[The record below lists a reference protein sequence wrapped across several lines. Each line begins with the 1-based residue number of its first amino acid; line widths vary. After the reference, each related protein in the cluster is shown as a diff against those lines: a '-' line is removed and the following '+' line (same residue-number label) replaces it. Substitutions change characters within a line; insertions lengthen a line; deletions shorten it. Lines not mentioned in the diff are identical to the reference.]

1 MSLLRNRE
9 ARFSNLLPKVGGFLL
24 IASLTLF
31 AMLTALGFTRTLFVP
46 TAELYISLPHSRS
59 ISSGTAVMLRGFR
72 IGQVRSLELDTQGRV
87 DARIAIEA
95 RYLPWLGS
103 DSFARRGR
111 DNLLGDTYLE
121 IEPRQNGSPL
131 LAGATV
137 AFVDGGEMDDLV
149 TEAKAKV
156 FPLLDHTNTLVSQ
169 LADPAGPWQSTLLS
183 LQKTTERLNSTLDAI
198 DRTLAQ
204 TQALSQDSRQ
214 ILKKDF
220 QPLLT
225 DSHQLVE
232 ELRQT
237 SSSFREL
244 AAGMQTTLPELS
256 LKIGRNLDALQ
267 LLTPELAQTTRN
279 GDGLIQSVQESVDGL
294 RQSWPV
300 EGLMPAPEPML
311 LPQNSHE

>member
-9 ARFSNLLPKVGGFLL
+9 IRFSNLLPKVGGFLL

-72 IGQVRSLELDTQGRV
+72 IGEVRSLELDKEGRV

-103 DSFARRGR
+103 DSHAKRGR

-121 IEPRQNGSPL
+121 IEPRQKGSPL
-131 LAGATV
+131 VAGATV
-137 AFVDGGEMDDLV
+137 AFVDGGEMDDMMA
-149 TEAKAKV
+149 EAKAKV
-156 FPLLDHTNTLVSQ
+156 FPLLDHANTLVSQ

-198 DRTLAQ
+198 DQTLLQ
-204 TQALSQDSRQ
+204 TRALSQDGRQ

-225 DSHQLVE
+225 DSHQLVH

-237 SSSFREL
+237 SSAFRALTTEV
-244 AAGMQTTLPELS
+244 QTTLPELS

-267 LLTPELAQTTRN
+267 LLTPELVQTTQN
-279 GDGLIQSVQESVDGL
+279 GDGLIQSAQESLDGL

-300 EGLMPAPEPML
+300 EGLIDAPETTL
-311 LPQNSHE
+311 LPQGSDE